1 MLKSIFTRFSNGL
14 TRKAFSESNGEIK
27 RTALY
32 SFHKD
37 NLKAKMV
44 PFAGYDMPVQYFG
57 IIEEHNHCRDNASIF
72 DVSHMG
78 QVRY

>member
-1 MLKSIFTRFSNGL
+1 MKNILRKIPNGL
-14 TRKAFSESNGEIK
+14 TRKAFSQSKEQIK

-37 NLKAKMV
+37 NLKAKIV

-57 IIEEHNHCRDNASIF
+57 IIEEHHNCRENSSIF

-78 QVRY
+78 QVR